1 MMPSSRALM
10 CAALISCICIAPMA
24 RNTSAS
30 KYRSTRAAW
39 FSFQRRRL
47 SECQRRAMDSK
58 VFRAAALRSS
68 FSCCL
73 AALGSWPS
81 ESKRRAFSAAWRA
94 SERETA
100 GYLPMVSVFSLP
112 SMRYFRRKILPPAGV
127 TSRYRPPPSNSLAF
141 FPASV
146 GLAFLIWRSF
156 RGIFGVCFRGYFQ
169 MPPNIP
175 LVFALLNYTAIC
187 GIGQSG
193 RGKQDDNRPAS
204 PVVIG
209 FGLWHWTVLDKK

>member
-1 MMPSSRALM
+1 
-10 CAALISCICIAPMA
+10 
-24 RNTSAS
+24 
-30 KYRSTRAAW
+30 
-39 FSFQRRRL
+39 
-47 SECQRRAMDSK
+47 
-58 VFRAAALRSS
+58 
-68 FSCCL
+68 
-73 AALGSWPS
+73 
-81 ESKRRAFSAAWRA
+81 
-94 SERETA
+94 
-100 GYLPMVSVFSLP
+100 MVSVFSLP
-112 SMRYFRRKILPPAGV
+112 FMRYFRRKILPSAGV

-175 LVFALLNYTAIC
+175 PVFALLNYTAIG

-193 RGKQDDNRPAS
+193 RGKRDSNQPKS

-209 FGLWHWTVLDKK
+209 FGLWHWTVLDKKNNCPKAVRFYSVVRTERLELSHLSAPEPKSGASTNFATSAL

>member
-1 MMPSSRALM
+1 MMLSSRALIWVT
-10 CAALISCICIAPMA
+10 LISCIGIAPMA
-24 RNTSAS
+24 GKTSAS

-47 SECQRRAMDSK
+47 AACHCRDKCSK

-81 ESKRRAFSAAWRA
+81 ESRRRAFSAAWRA

-112 SMRYFRRKILPPAGV
+112 SMRYFRRKILPPAVV

-156 RGIFGVCFRGYFQ
+156 RGILGVCFRGYFQ

-175 LVFALLNYTAIC
+175 PVFALLNYTAIG
-187 GIGQSG
+187 GIGHSG
-193 RGKQDDNRPAS
+193 RGKQDGNQPVS

-209 FGLWHWTVLDKK
+209 FGLWR

>member
-1 MMPSSRALM
+1 MMEDITAFTSDT
-10 CAALISCICIAPMA
+10 LISVICISPIAGK
-24 RNTSAS
+24 TSFS
-30 KYRSTRAAW
+30 KSEMMRAAW

-47 SECQRRAMDSK
+47 SECQQRAMDSK

-73 AALGSWPS
+73 AAPGSWPS

-100 GYLPMVSVFSLP
+100 GYLPIVSVFSLP
-112 SMRYFRRKILPPAGV
+112 SIRYFRRKILPPAGV

-175 LVFALLNYTAIC
+175 PVFALLNYTTIG

-193 RGKQDDNRPAS
+193 RGKQDDNRPVS
-204 PVVIG
+204 PVVIR
-209 FGLWHWTVLDKK
+209 FGLWH

>member
-1 MMPSSRALM
+1 
-10 CAALISCICIAPMA
+10 
-24 RNTSAS
+24 
-30 KYRSTRAAW
+30 
-39 FSFQRRRL
+39 
-47 SECQRRAMDSK
+47 
-58 VFRAAALRSS
+58 
-68 FSCCL
+68 
-73 AALGSWPS
+73 
-81 ESKRRAFSAAWRA
+81 
-94 SERETA
+94 
-100 GYLPMVSVFSLP
+100 MVSVFSLP
-112 SMRYFRRKILPPAGV
+112 FMRYFRRKILPSAGV

-175 LVFALLNYTAIC
+175 PVFALLNYTAIC

-193 RGKQDDNRPAS
+193 RGKQDGNRPVS

-209 FGLWHWTVLDKK
+209 FDLWRWMVLDKKITARKQLDFTVWCPGSDSNRHTLRREILSLLCLPISPPGQVGKPPL